1 MGVFIMFYNYKKT
14 KDVSLM
20 KKLCIYHGNCADG
33 FGAAMAVKMALKDTV
48 EFYAGAHQQAPP
60 DVENREVVIVDFS
73 YKRDVLI
80 AMAKQAKSI
89 LILDHHVSAEKD
101 LVDLPDNVT
110 TIFDMNRS
118 GAVLA
123 WEYFHSGKAIP
134 ALLLHIQD
142 RDLWRFERE
151 GTREIMAG
159 ISSYPQDF
167 ALWETFIDSDLEH
180 LRQEG
185 NAIERN
191 HMKNVNKLIAGSSY
205 RMVIAGYDV
214 PVLNAP
220 GLFSSDAG
228 HIMGENEPFA
238 ACYSDTE
245 KHRNFS
251 LRSADDGID
260 VAEICIKF
268 GGGGHK
274 HAAGFSIPLADL
286 ALLADGF

>member
-1 MGVFIMFYNYKKT
+1 MLLEVFAWMT
-14 KDVSLM
+14 SVTLRDETQTL
-20 KKLCIYHGNCADG
+20 LCHGA
-33 FGAAMAVKMALKDTV
+33 
-48 EFYAGAHQQAPP
+48 
-60 DVENREVVIVDFS
+60 
-73 YKRDVLI
+73 
-80 AMAKQAKSI
+80 
-89 LILDHHVSAEKD
+89 
-101 LVDLPDNVT
+101 VT
-110 TIFDMNRS
+110 TK
-118 GAVLA
+118 AVAVSSPSKSPCSRRKTGLSMETQSA
-123 WEYFHSGKAIP
+123 SIP
-134 ALLLHIQD
+134 SALD
-142 RDLWRFERE
+142 
-151 GTREIMAG
+151 GTREIMAS

-191 HMKNVNKLIAGSSY
+191 HMKNVNKLIAGYAY

-251 LRSADDGID
+251 LRSADDGVD
-260 VAEICIKF
+260 VAEISIKF